1 VDDLKEKRDTESSKR
16 KREIALFGE
25 LTVEEAMNPLEEPL
39 RHNGP

>member
-1 VDDLKEKRDTESSKR
+1 MTLKKDTESSKR

-25 LTVEEAMNPLEEPL
+25 LTMEEAVHLLEKAL